1 MTLTR
6 ETFDTRKSS
15 LELPRTSSEPS
26 GSLAGDVQSSY
37 RLWVWV
43 LLIVVA
49 TIFAHGQGLACGYI
63 WDDDAYVEQNKTLRT
78 WQGLWLI
85 WSSPEST
92 PQYYPLVH
100 TTFWIEY
107 HLWGLWPV
115 GYHATNI
122 FLHAISSVLI
132 GRLLVRLQV
141 PGAWL
146 IALLFA
152 VHPLHVESVAWIT
165 ERKNVLSGLF
175 YFLAATPLLE
185 CLGVLRNE
193 GTLYRGQISTESSQE
208 LFWKNWLLALMLF
221 LAALLSKTVT
231 CTLPA
236 AALLVAWGVRGRL
249 TWRDVKITAPFF
261 VLGISMGILTAYL
274 EVTHVGATF
283 EYVPLSFW
291 DRLVLAGR
299 IPWFYAWQIVWPQT
313 LIFIYPKWSIDASQ
327 PVQWLYPVATL
338 GVLLGTLL
346 FRKQLG
352 RGTFVGIA
360 YFIGTLFPALGFFNV
375 YPMRFSYVAD
385 HFAYLASLGIIALA
399 GAGLT
404 LAWQAVARRFQWPS
418 VVPLLGMG
426 LIVTLLAFISRSQ
439 TEIYKD
445 VWTLWNATVQAN
457 PNATVAQANLGK
469 LLLQRGDIQNALV
482 HIEEAYRQDPIL
494 DTNLLN
500 WMTAKIQLQ
509 QFSDVRDKFDE
520 LNQRLDPHAEFHR
533 LMAMMFLGLNEPSR
547 AEKTFAEGVARFPE
561 DTSLAG
567 DYGAFLIRQGKFS
580 EAETQLRKATAIEP
594 LNGQAWSDL
603 GICLMQMNRPGEA
616 LEAFQMATQKSP
628 SMAEGWKNLAQWYLQ
643 HGQPGRSLETMRLA
657 HQKLPLELSIVEEY
671 AWQLTHG
678 ELPAEQDSALARLI
692 VNQALAAPGVGSQLK
707 NGGLPTLLRLAQ
719 VFLASGDTIA
729 ARQLVDRYLK
739 LLPENDPQRLTVMEL
754 QKKLMQ

>member
-6 ETFDTRKSS
+6 ETFDMRDDSRVHST
-15 LELPRTSSEPS
+15 TSSQPW
-26 GSLAGDVQSSY
+26 GSLAGDVQSSR
-37 RLWVWV
+37 RLWIWV
-43 LLIVVA
+43 LVIVVA

-107 HLWGLWPV
+107 HLWGLWPA

-122 FLHAISSVLI
+122 FLHAICSILI

-146 IALLFA
+146 IALFFA

-165 ERKNVLSGLF
+165 ERKNVLSGVF

-193 GTLYRGQISTESSQE
+193 RDFSQQQMSPDSGVE
-208 LFWKNWLLALMLF
+208 LFWKNWILAFVLF

-249 TWRDVKITAPFF
+249 TWRDVKITAPF
-261 VLGISMGILTAYL
+261 VLGISMGMLTAYL
-274 EVTHVGATF
+274 EVTHVGATS

-313 LIFIYPKWSIDASQ
+313 LIFIYPKWLIDASQ
-327 PVQWLYPVATL
+327 PVQWLYPLATL

-346 FRKQLG
+346 FRRQLG
-352 RGTFVGIA
+352 RGVFVGIA

-375 YPMRFSYVAD
+375 YPMRFSFVAD

-399 GAGLT
+399 GTGLT
-404 LAWQAVARRFQWPS
+404 ITWQAAARRFQWPS
-418 VVPLLGMG
+418 VVPILGMG
-426 LIVTLLAFISRSQ
+426 LIVALLAFISRSQ

-445 VWTLWNATVQAN
+445 VWTLWSTTVQAN
-457 PNATVAQANLGK
+457 PRATVAQANLGK
-469 LLLQRGDIQNALV
+469 LMLQKGDVQAALV

-509 QFSDVRDKFDE
+509 QFPDVRDKLEE
-520 LNQRLDPHAEFHR
+520 LSQRLDPHAEFHR
-533 LMAMMFLGLNEPSR
+533 LMAMMFLGFNETSQ
-547 AEKTFAEGVARFPE
+547 AEKTFAEGVTRFPE
-561 DTSLAG
+561 DSSLAG
-567 DYGAFLIRQGKFS
+567 DYGAFLIRRGKFA
-580 EAETQLRKATAIEP
+580 EAESQLLKATAIEP

-603 GICLMQMNRPGEA
+603 GICLMQMNRPEEA

-643 HGQPGRSLETMRLA
+643 HGQPSKSLETMRLA
-657 HQKLPLELSIVEEY
+657 HQKLPLDLSIVEEY

-678 ELPAEQDSALARLI
+678 EMPAEQDAALARLI
-692 VNQALAAPGVGSQLK
+692 LNQALTASAAGAQLR
-707 NGGLPTLLRLAQ
+707 NGGLPTLLRLVQ

-729 ARQLVDRYLK
+729 AGQLVDRYLK
-739 LLPENDPQRLTVMEL
+739 LLPENDAQRLTVMEL
-754 QKKLMQ
+754 RKKLTQ